1 MRRHIPLCC
10 GGTEL
15 FAKENRLK
23 AGSNEEIFPYLSI
36 ALKEE
41 DKWKNFKSFTYY
53 DLLKNKEIKN
63 RLHSLEDQNKRI
75 IPLLEFQTAG

>member
-1 MRRHIPLCC
+1 MRRLIPLCG

-36 ALKEE
+36 ALNEE

-53 DLLKNKEIKN
+53 D
-63 RLHSLEDQNKRI
+63 
-75 IPLLEFQTAG
+75 